1 MASSA
6 GVLRCHCHIVVVIDG
21 FGFGLCFSFGGFR
34 VISYVHIVV
43 TLSFFFFFF
52 LCDHNISAYAKAC
65 NSSSIPYKVTG
76 VASLRQCF
84 PFRLKKKK
92 KKLHLSTRQLTCMSD
107 VQNQKSND

>member
-52 LCDHNISAYAKAC
+52 FCVIIIFQHMQKHAIVVAYPIRSQEWPLFASVFLSA
-65 NSSSIPYKVTG
+65 
-76 VASLRQCF
+76 
-84 PFRLKKKK
+84 
-92 KKLHLSTRQLTCMSD
+92 
-107 VQNQKSND
+107 